1 MPGRPRL
8 GTLDGTRY
16 HALMAAPKSS
26 LVSRVEPNSVLD
38 SLAKHML
45 VDGYHVVMDLRASRG
60 NFIRDSLHDVE
71 ILDFFS
77 HFATCPIG
85 YGHPK
90 MTTPEFLEE
99 LGWAAVTKPANS
111 DIYTEQMASFVETF
125 ARLAVPETHNR
136 HMFFVEGGAL
146 AIENALKAA
155 FDWKVRRN
163 FRKGHRREVG
173 TKILH
178 FEQAF
183 HGRSGYT
190 LSLTNTS
197 DPRKTMYFPKFDWPR
212 VVNPKLTFPLTPAS
226 LEATIAL
233 EKRSIAQIEQAL
245 IENRDEIAALIVE
258 PIQGEGGDNHFR
270 PEFLARLRTLC
281 DEHDMLFILDEVQTG
296 MGLTGTMWAFQ
307 GLGVTPDLFCF
318 AKKTQVCGFASND
331 RILEEKENVFTV
343 SSRINSTWGGNLV
356 DMVRC
361 RKFLEIIEEEK
372 LVENARVVGEF
383 LLARLQDL
391 AAEFP
396 GKMTN
401 VRGRGLFIAFDL
413 PDGAIRGA
421 VLSCWLQKHHV
432 MALTSG
438 ESAIR
443 LRPPLTLTRDEAA
456 LGVQRLRAALTEVI
470 G

>member
-1 MPGRPRL
+1 MASSSPSVRPPIEAKTVL
-8 GTLDGTRY
+8 E
-16 HALMAAPKSS
+16 S
-26 LVSRVEPNSVLD
+26 LS
-38 SLAKHML
+38 KHIL

-60 NFIRDSLHDVE
+60 NFIRDSLHGVE

-85 YGHPK
+85 YAHPK

-99 LGWAAVTKPANS
+99 LAWTAVTKPANS

-125 ARLAVPETHNR
+125 ARLGVPATHAA

-183 HGRSGYT
+183 HGRTGYT

-212 VVNPKLTFPLTPAS
+212 VVNPKLTFPLTPER
-226 LEATIAL
+226 LEATMAL
-233 EKRSIAQIEQAL
+233 EKLSIAQIERIL
-245 IENRDEIAALIVE
+245 LEDGDDIAALILE

-270 PEFLARLRTLC
+270 PEFLARLRALC

-307 GLGVTPDLFCF
+307 GLGVTPDLFAF
-318 AKKTQVCGFASND
+318 GKKTQVCGFASND
-331 RILEEKENVFTV
+331 RILEEKNNVFTV

-361 RKFLEIIEEEK
+361 RKFLEIMAEEK
-372 LVENARVVGEF
+372 LVENARTTGEF
-383 LLARLQDL
+383 LLGKLNEL
-391 AAEFP
+391 ASEFP

-413 PDGAIRGA
+413 PDGKARAG
-421 VLSCWLQKHHV
+421 VLSCWLRKHNV
-432 MALTSG
+432 MSMASG
-438 ESAIR
+438 ERAIR

-456 LGVQRLRAALTEVI
+456 LGVQRLRAALTEVLC
-470 G
+470 

>member
-1 MPGRPRL
+1 
-8 GTLDGTRY
+8 
-16 HALMAAPKSS
+16 
-26 LVSRVEPNSVLD
+26 
-38 SLAKHML
+38 
-45 VDGYHVVMDLRASRG
+45 
-60 NFIRDSLHDVE
+60 
-71 ILDFFS
+71 
-77 HFATCPIG
+77 
-85 YGHPK
+85 
-90 MTTPEFLEE
+90 MTTPEFLDE
-99 LGWAAVTKPANS
+99 LAWTAVTKPANS

-125 ARLAVPETHNR
+125 ARLGVPATHAA

-146 AIENALKAA
+146 ANENALKAA

-183 HGRSGYT
+183 HGRTGYT

-212 VVNPKLTFPLTPAS
+212 VVNPKLTFPLTPER

-233 EKRSIAQIEQAL
+233 EKLSIAQIERTL
-245 IENRDEIAALIVE
+245 LEDGDDIAALILE

-270 PEFLARLRTLC
+270 PEFLARLRALC
-281 DEHDMLFILDEVQTG
+281 DEHEMLFILDEVQTG

-307 GLGVTPDLFCF
+307 GLGVTPDLFSF
-318 AKKTQVCGFASND
+318 GKKTQVCGFASND
-331 RILEEKENVFTV
+331 RILEEKDNVFTV

-356 DMVRC
+356 DMLRC
-361 RKFLEIIEEEK
+361 RKILEIMVEDK
-372 LVENARVVGEF
+372 LVENAKTTGEF
-383 LLARLQDL
+383 LLGKLNEL
-391 AAEFP
+391 ASEFP

-413 PDGAIRGA
+413 PDGKTRGS
-421 VLSCWLQKHHV
+421 VMSCWLRKHNV
-432 MALTSG
+432 MSLASG
-438 ESAIR
+438 ERAIR

-456 LGVQRLRAALTEVI
+456 LGVQRLRAALTEVL

>member
-1 MPGRPRL
+1 
-8 GTLDGTRY
+8 
-16 HALMAAPKSS
+16 MASHTP
-26 LVSRVEPNSVLD
+26 SVLPLD
-38 SLAKHML
+38 RANTVLESLSKHIL
-45 VDGYHVVMDLRASRG
+45 VDGYHVVMDLRESRG
-60 NFIRDSLHDVE
+60 NFIHDSLRGVE

-85 YGHPK
+85 YAHAK
-90 MTTPEFLEE
+90 LTTPEFLEE
-99 LGWAAVTKPANS
+99 LAWTAVTKPANS

-125 ARLAVPETHNR
+125 ARLGVPATHSQ

-146 AIENALKAA
+146 ANENALKAA

-163 FRKGHRREVG
+163 FRRGHRREVG
-173 TKILH
+173 SKILH

-212 VVNPKLTFPLTPAS
+212 VVNPKLTFPLTTEN
-226 LEATIAL
+226 LEATIATERL
-233 EKRSIAQIEQAL
+233 AVLQIERAL
-245 IENRDEIAALIVE
+245 AEHPDDIAAFILE

-270 PEFLARLRTLC
+270 PEFLARVRTLC
-281 DEHDMLFILDEVQTG
+281 DEHDMLLILDEVQTG
-296 MGLTGTMWAFQ
+296 MGLTGTQWAFQ
-307 GLGVTPDLFCF
+307 GLGVTPDLFTF
-318 AKKTQVCGFASND
+318 GKKTQVCGFASND

-361 RKFLEIIEEEK
+361 RKILEVMAEEK
-372 LVENARVVGEF
+372 LVDNARATGEF
-383 LLARLQDL
+383 LLGKLNEL
-391 AAEFP
+391 AGEFP
-396 GKMTN
+396 GRMTN

-413 PDGAIRGA
+413 PDTETRGR
-421 VLSCWLQKHHV
+421 VMSTWLQKHNV
-432 MALTSG
+432 MSLASG
-438 ESAIR
+438 ERAIR
-443 LRPPLTLTRDEAA
+443 LRPPLTLTKDEAL
-456 LGVQRLRAALTEVI
+456 LGVQRLRAALTEVL

>member
-1 MPGRPRL
+1 MPFMALPSPPVRPDVPAKAVL
-8 GTLDGTRY
+8 Q
-16 HALMAAPKSS
+16 S
-26 LVSRVEPNSVLD
+26 LS
-38 SLAKHML
+38 KHML
-45 VDGYHVVMDLRASRG
+45 VDGYHVVMDLKASRG
-60 NFIRDSLHDVE
+60 NFLRDSLHEVE

-85 YGHPK
+85 YAHPK
-90 MTTPEFLEE
+90 MTTPEFLDE
-99 LGWAAVTKPANS
+99 LAWSAVTKPANS

-125 ARLAVPETHNR
+125 ARLGVPESHAG
-136 HMFFVEGGAL
+136 HLFFVEGGAL
-146 AIENALKAA
+146 AVENTLKAA

-163 FRKGHRREVG
+163 FRKGHRHETG

-178 FEQAF
+178 LEQAF

-197 DPRKTMYFPKFDWPR
+197 DPRKTMYYPKFDWPR
-212 VVNPKLTFPLTPAS
+212 VVNPKLTFPVTPES
-226 LEATIAL
+226 LAATTAL
-233 EKRSIAQIEQAL
+233 EDLSIAQARRAIQ
-245 IENRDEIAALIVE
+245 ENGDGIAAFIVE

-270 PEFLARLRTLC
+270 PEFLAGVRALC

-307 GLGVTPDLFCF
+307 GLGVTPDLFAF
-318 AKKTQVCGFASND
+318 GKKTQVCGFASNE

-361 RKFLEIIEEEK
+361 RRILEIMAEEK
-372 LVENARVVGEF
+372 LVENAKATGEF
-383 LLARLQDL
+383 LLQKLNEVAL
-391 AAEFP
+391 EFP

-413 PDGAIRGA
+413 PDGKTRGKA
-421 VLSCWLQKHHV
+421 LSCWLQKHNV
-432 MALTSG
+432 MALPSG
-438 ESAIR
+438 ERAIR

-456 LGVQRLRAALTEVI
+456 LGVQRLRAALTEVL